1 MISRHDTRRPPAAG
15 HVADPVPAAGP
26 VPTAGPVPA
35 AGPAPERCERGGLDA
50 VINGSDLITATTHF
64 GRCIA
69 CQREFLS
76 LGALPTSA
84 RPAAQSQAASV
95 KPAKA
100 AEAAEPKEPTEAAE
114 PTMRI
119 S

>member
-1 MISRHDTRRPPAAG
+1 MIGRHDTRRPPAAG
-15 HVADPVPAAGP
+15 HVADPVPAGP
-26 VPTAGPVPA
+26 VLAAGPVPA
-35 AGPAPERCERGGLDA
+35 AGPAAERCELGGLDA

-64 GRCIA
+64 GQCIA

-76 LGALPTSA
+76 LGALLPPPA

-95 KPAKA
+95 KPAEP
-100 AEAAEPKEPTEAAE
+100 AEAAEPAE
-114 PTMRI
+114 PAMRI